1 MVPDLCIAD
10 ARELFCSDRRASI
23 GAAFGSRGGPLS
35 RRVAMSESD
44 QFRQY
49 AEEAMRW
56 VTQSK
61 TEEEKQLLIELLC
74 TWTAAA
80 VAAEAIA
87 IPIAKPPEHAG
98 R

>member
-1 MVPDLCIAD
+1 
-10 ARELFCSDRRASI
+10 
-23 GAAFGSRGGPLS
+23 
-35 RRVAMSESD
+35 MSESD

-56 VTQSK
+56 VAQSK
-61 TEEEKQLLIELLC
+61 TDEETPLLIALER

>member
-1 MVPDLCIAD
+1 
-10 ARELFCSDRRASI
+10 
-23 GAAFGSRGGPLS
+23 
-35 RRVAMSESD
+35 MSESD

-56 VTQSK
+56 VAQSK

-80 VAAEAIA
+80 VASRSPSRQNTLAVRPRAQASQLYCLGLFQSPQAVRARHRTVDVIDQNQ
-87 IPIAKPPEHAG
+87 
-98 R
+98 RSF